1 MDPSATKAI
10 LRVLGLCVV
19 LLLLV
24 AAATVSVA
32 VMVWHSEAVRKLQ
45 GCREQAAN
53 ETAMLGGRVAELERD
68 RAELRA
74 RLEEGAR
81 REKLLQRQ
89 LGAAKDEGRKLN
101 TTLLSCWEHV
111 VRLARLG
118 GCGESPRWGLSPALC
133 GWAGA
138 RPCVWLW
145 LPGPTTAAAPGAPRA
160 AIGPGWA
167 SPQRCWGLHPSLQ
180 GPCCSRCP
188 LPWRLPAWAG
198 LSLGVLQLPRGLSC
212 APHPQPPGMAP
223 GTATGCSPEPQAAA
237 EQSAS
242 SYS

>member
-32 VMVWHSEAVRKLQ
+32 VMVWHSEAMRKLQ

-111 VRLARLG
+111 TLLTDNVTALRNEVQALQAEGAQMDTRNVAVEAELARGKETLA
-118 GCGESPRWGLSPALC
+118 ALQRQLE
-133 GWAGA
+133 AA
-138 RPCVWLW
+138 R
-145 LPGPTTAAAPGAPRA
+145 GQQRA
-160 AIGPGWA
+160 LRG
-167 SPQRCWGLHPSLQ
+167 QREQCEARQSQLQDSL
-180 GPCCSRCP
+180 
-188 LPWRLPAWAG
+188 
-198 LSLGVLQLPRGLSC
+198 
-212 APHPQPPGMAP
+212 
-223 GTATGCSPEPQAAA
+223 
-237 EQSAS
+237 
-242 SYS
+242 